1 MANMAS
7 GDRSTMNRVETIETL
22 RSHAP
27 ALRQRG
33 ISALYLFGSMASDQA
48 GPESDVDLFVDL
60 DPTIRFSLVELLGVR
75 EYLGEVLHRRVDVFP
90 REGLHRVIRRDVEQ
104 AAIRVF

>member
-1 MANMAS
+1 MAQ
-7 GDRSTMNRVETIETL
+7 DERSTMNRAETIEAL
-22 RSHAP
+22 RSIAP
-27 ALRQRG
+27 ALQKRG
-33 ISALYLFGSMASDQA
+33 ILALYLFGSTARDHA

-60 DPTIRFSLVELLGVR
+60 DPAVRFSLIELLGVR

-90 REGLHRVIRRDVEQ
+90 REGLHRVIRRDVER